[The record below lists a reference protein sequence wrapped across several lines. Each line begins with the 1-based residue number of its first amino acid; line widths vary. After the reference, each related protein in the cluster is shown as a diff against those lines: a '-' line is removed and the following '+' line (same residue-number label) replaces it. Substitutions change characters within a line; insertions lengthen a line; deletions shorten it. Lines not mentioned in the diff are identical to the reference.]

1 MPLGRHCEASME
13 VRADVRF
20 DRDLKRIRNASL
32 LSRVE
37 RVVEDLEAASTISEV
52 NGMVRLTARGN
63 FYRIRVGDYRVGLE
77 VEGDLVTLLRFAHR
91 SEIYRRFP

>member
-1 MPLGRHCEASME
+1 MWLGRRYEASME

-20 DRDLKRIRNASL
+20 DRDLKRIRNANL

-37 RVVEDLEAASTISEV
+37 RVIEDLEEASTVSQV
-52 NGMVRLTARGN
+52 PGVVRFTARGN
-63 FYRIRVGDYRVGLE
+63 SYRIRVGDYRIGFE
-77 VEGDLVTLLRFAHR
+77 VEGDMVTLLRFAHR

>member
-1 MPLGRHCEASME
+1 ME

-37 RVVEDLEAASTISEV
+37 QVVEDLEAASTISEV
-52 NGMVRLTARGN
+52 SGMVRLTARGN
-63 FYRIRVGDYRVGLE
+63 LYRIRVGDYRVGLE

-91 SEIYRRFP
+91 SEIYRHFP

>member
-1 MPLGRHCEASME
+1 MWLGIRFEVSME

-20 DRDLKRIRNASL
+20 DRDLKRIRNANL

-37 RVVEDLEAASTISEV
+37 RVVEDLKKASAIFQV
-52 NGMVRLTARGN
+52 PGIVRMTARGN
-63 FYRIRVGDYRVGLE
+63 FYRIRVGDYRIGVE
-77 VEGDLVTLLRFAHR
+77 VEGGVVTLLRFAHR